1 MGDAGPIYPKQW
13 RRWSKFSPLE
23 NQEQLYVKNKDGEF
37 IPFEGKVYKEE
48 QIDQVRNMIEGLK
61 KKPTGKKH
69 ILTGWN
75 VADLN
80 NMSLPPCHL
89 LFQATANE
97 NGEMEMELYQ
107 RSCDSFLGVPF
118 NIAQYAALT
127 QIIAKEA
134 GMTPKTFVHTFG
146 DAHFYTSIGERTMWY
161 KNNFKEVQGKI
172 RDARDLEK
180 RTGDKSSY
188 LEIVEWINK
197 RAPADGNMEDY
208 DHVTAILEQLA
219 NDLWAL

>member
-1 MGDAGPIYPKQW
+1 
-13 RRWSKFSPLE
+13 
-23 NQEQLYVKNKDGEF
+23 
-37 IPFEGKVYKEE
+37 
-48 QIDQVRNMIEGLK
+48 
-61 KKPTGKKH
+61 
-69 ILTGWN
+69 
-75 VADLN
+75 
-80 NMSLPPCHL
+80 MSLPPCHL

-219 NDLWAL
+219 NEPLGLCKLEIVDKPFDKLELNDFTIKDYKHHQRISRKMCV